1 MSSYQHD
8 FICTYKMVDDEN
20 DQEQLYRIQIL
31 QAFNLNYW
39 DDTIINKIISEVY
52 HIISVSD
59 EFKQIFIKARQ
70 NKSIND
76 LLTMLDDINSD
87 KDDELIFKILF
98 KFEYFDLHH
107 RCIVD
112 YLINNTLDPIYMN
125 KLLTIL

>member
-1 MSSYQHD
+1 
-8 FICTYKMVDDEN
+8 MVDDEN

-39 DDTIINKIISEVY
+39 DDTIINKIIAEVY

>member
-39 DDTIINKIISEVY
+39 DDTIINKIIAEVY
-52 HIISVSD
+52 HIVSISD

>member
-1 MSSYQHD
+1 
-8 FICTYKMVDDEN
+8 
-20 DQEQLYRIQIL
+20 
-31 QAFNLNYW
+31 
-39 DDTIINKIISEVY
+39 
-52 HIISVSD
+52 
-59 EFKQIFIKARQ
+59 
-70 NKSIND
+70 
-76 LLTMLDDINSD
+76 MLDDINSD